1 MLVGCVPVIAC
12 TIDPSWMFDRRP
24 TRIQWTSP
32 RSTAHIHTLL
42 SSPISTSPMTCA
54 LSSMKAVG
62 WARGEVPRYG
72 RSTSDYI
79 EARQKGRMAGRQEGK
94 VEWQEGKEEKAEWQE
109 GKEGT
114 LCLPAFLP

>member
-79 EARQKGRMAGRQEGK
+79 EARQKGRTAGRQEGK
-94 VEWQEGKEEKAEWQE
+94 AEWQE
-109 GKEGT
+109 GRKGRQNGRRK
-114 LCLPAFLP
+114 AG

>member
-32 RSTAHIHTLL
+32 RSTAHIQTLL

-62 WARGEVPRYG
+62 WARGDVPRYE

-79 EARQKGRMAGRQEGK
+79 ETGQDGRKAGGQKLKVGWQDGR
-94 VEWQEGKEEKAEWQE
+94 KAF
-109 GKEGT
+109 
-114 LCLPAFLP
+114 CLSPLGLSA